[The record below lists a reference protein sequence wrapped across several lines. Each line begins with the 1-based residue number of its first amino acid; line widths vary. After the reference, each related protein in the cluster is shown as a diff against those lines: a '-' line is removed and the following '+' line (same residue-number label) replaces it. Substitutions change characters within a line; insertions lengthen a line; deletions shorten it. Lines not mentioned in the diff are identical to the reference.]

1 MVTLHLGPVKVT
13 LSFILSQIPGSPITI
28 FEVQIWAVI
37 FNQNILQILDL
48 QKRSWKKLQYEFPK
62 MRGVQRPFG
71 TFPKFIRFG
80 SATRPWGKCGRG
92 WCFINLYLL
101 FHKCAI
107 LMYTFQH
114 LARVKVFYQC
124 TPPVVIIC
132 HYLLVIFQFSQT
144 LQKNYYPPPLWKTN
158 PQHP

>member
-13 LSFILSQIPGSPITI
+13 LSFILSQIPCSPITI

-48 QKRSWKKLQYEFPK
+48 QQRFFGQGVEKNCNMNFRKWEEFKGHLKLFQNSSVLVAPPVPEES
-62 MRGVQRPFG
+62 GG
-71 TFPKFIRFG
+71 
-80 SATRPWGKCGRG
+80 G

-107 LMYTFQH
+107 LMYAFQH
-114 LARVKVFYQC
+114 LARVKVFLPMY
-124 TPPVVIIC
+124 PSWRHNMPWSARNFP
-132 HYLLVIFQFSQT
+132 IFP
-144 LQKNYYPPPLWKTN
+144 K
-158 PQHP
+158 